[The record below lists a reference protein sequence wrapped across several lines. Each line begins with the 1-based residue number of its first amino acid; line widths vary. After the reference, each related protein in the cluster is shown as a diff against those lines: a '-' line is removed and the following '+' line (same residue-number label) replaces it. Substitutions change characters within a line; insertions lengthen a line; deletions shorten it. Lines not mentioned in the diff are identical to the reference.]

1 MAATE
6 VCEVMTPS
14 SRYSFCTNG
23 GKCKDYILTGE
34 DHPGCNCPDD
44 YEGMHCEFLKGMSPP
59 LVYREDSIGLV
70 SGSYEVD
77 KSSKT
82 WGGGV
87 AFAILLGLVT
97 MIAAIIWVV
106 RKVTKDKEAMMR
118 QMQERNFD
126 SESEWSEAIS
136 DVEPDGSGTLPQATE
151 RDNFPS
157 DGDGIDRDGEEAV
170 VREVEII

>member
-1 MAATE
+1 M
-6 VCEVMTPS
+6 
-14 SRYSFCTNG
+14 
-23 GKCKDYILTGE
+23 
-34 DHPGCNCPDD
+34 
-44 YEGMHCEFLKGMSPP
+44 
-59 LVYREDSIGLV
+59 
-70 SGSYEVD
+70 
-77 KSSKT
+77 
-82 WGGGV
+82 
-87 AFAILLGLVT
+87 LGLVT